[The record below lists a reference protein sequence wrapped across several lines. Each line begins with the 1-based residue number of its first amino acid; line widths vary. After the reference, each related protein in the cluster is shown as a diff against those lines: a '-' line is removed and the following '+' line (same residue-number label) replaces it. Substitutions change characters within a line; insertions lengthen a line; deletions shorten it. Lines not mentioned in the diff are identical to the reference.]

1 VAKDYVKR
9 VNEQQANQPKIIL
22 PGECI

>member
-9 VNEQQANQPKIIL
+9 VEQENAPKIVL
-22 PGECI
+22 PGEFWSD